1 MNLGE
6 RVDDF
11 LSAWYRRA
19 RSKKHSGIRDT
30 RVLKF
35 HRLDRNHIFLR
46 WHYPD
51 QVQGF
56 EKTILV
62 SAGRITSTPFQLI
75 ILLYYATHLL
85 SIADSYI
92 SLENLHKT

>member
-1 MNLGE
+1 MIC
-6 RVDDF
+6 

-35 HRLDRNHIFLR
+35 NRLDRNHIFLR

-62 SAGRITSTPFQLI
+62 SAGRFTSTPFQLYFNYTTRRI
-75 ILLYYATHLL
+75 CCQLRILT
-85 SIADSYI
+85 
-92 SLENLHKT
+92 